1 MGWLSKLVKGDWSNP
16 FDNAVSGTK
25 NAFETMYNDG
35 ISNGPDRLKAMAGF
49 GAASYLGGNIGMG
62 AWGDFLKTAGPMALD
77 WYNTSSANQAA
88 ANMARDQ
95 MAFQERMSS
104 TAYQRAMADMKA
116 AGLNPML
123 ASSQGGASTPGGA
136 SAPVLKQQSFDNIQS
151 MLNGTSAR
159 QLQTNQ
165 GEAAVASA
173 SQSRAG
179 AELSLAQAGKART
192 EVEKV
197 IADTNLSRTS
207 ERQVRKVIDRLDAEI
222 LNLGSQTELN
232 SARAAR
238 DRVNIR
244 SDYAEAAA
252 AEVKKAAAEAANPT
266 VRKAIDAVQDWLSGK
281 TDQIEGYIRPGRI
294 PSKHLRVNK

>member
-1 MGWLSKLVKGDWSNP
+1 MGFLSKLVKGDWSNP
-16 FDNAVSGTK
+16 FDNIKSGTK
-25 NAFETMYNDG
+25 NFLEQSWNSPFDWAGYKGSGLD
-35 ISNGPDRLKAMAGF
+35 ILKGLASV
-49 GAASYLGGNIGMG
+49 GAAKYMGMDWKTIGSLGM
-62 AWGDFLKTAGPMALD
+62 D

-88 ANMARDQ
+88 QNMARDQ

-104 TAYQRAMADMKA
+104 TAYQRAMVDMKA

-123 ASSQGGASTPGGA
+123 AASQGGASTPGGA
-136 SAPVLKQQSFDNIQS
+136 SAPVLKQQTFDNLQN

-159 QLQTNQ
+159 QLQTHQ
-165 GEAAVASA
+165 GDAAQASA
-173 SQSRAG
+173 TQSRAG

-192 EVEKV
+192 EIEKV
-197 IADTNLSRTS
+197 IADTNLSRTT
-207 ERQVRKVIDRLDAEI
+207 EQQVRKVIQKLDSEI
-222 LNLGSQTELN
+222 MNLGSQTELN

-266 VRKAIDAVQDWLSGK
+266 VQKAIQAVQDWLSGK
-281 TDQIEGYIRPGRI
+281 TDQIEGYVRPGRI